1 MVWLNVDITR
11 LTLHRE
17 DCRYAI
23 EHKETPFKGD
33 GELKRDGG
41 WLSFPEVQEAKRYHQ
56 RHFPGRHFQVCKICQ
71 P

>member
-33 GELKRDGG
+33 GELRRDGG
-41 WLSFPEVQEAKRYHQ
+41 
-56 RHFPGRHFQVCKICQ
+56 
-71 P
+71 